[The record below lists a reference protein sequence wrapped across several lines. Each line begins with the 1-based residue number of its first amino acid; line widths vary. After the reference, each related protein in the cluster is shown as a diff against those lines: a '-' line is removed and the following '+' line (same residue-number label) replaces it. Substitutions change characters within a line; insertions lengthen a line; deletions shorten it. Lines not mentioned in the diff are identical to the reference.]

1 MTTACRNHILTA
13 FGTQSSPQHALRG
26 WLAPGFSRRS
36 DETARQPCLCSSQH
50 DLILGSSSSTPLDV
64 IMFFLLPTSHL
75 HLVVSFSVSSLYYP
89 CLFFPRIISSLSVV
103 WCSCLLLNCF
113 FFFFFTPFCVLCALA
128 FRVVLFQACFLC
140 ASFVFFFLQTSGRLR
155 CLQTIW
161 QNAITI
167 YLFSMRFRRCRWT
180 LAEFL
185 LLPSALRYV
194 DDSGI
199 SVGSC
204 LHRLLFALLS
214 RCVHLDS

>member
-1 MTTACRNHILTA
+1 MSLFLTA
-13 FGTQSSPQHALRG
+13 RLDFGKLFFDSARRHHVFPTPYFP
-26 WLAPGFSRRS
+26 LAP
-36 DETARQPCLCSSQH
+36 CC
-50 DLILGSSSSTPLDV
+50 
-64 IMFFLLPTSHL
+64 FFLCLFPVLPIS
-75 HLVVSFSVSSLYYP
+75 
-89 CLFFPRIISSLSVV
+89 FFPRIISSLSVV
-103 WCSCLLLNCF
+103 WCSCLLLNCSLLLF
-113 FFFFFTPFCVLCALA
+113 HTLLCSLISC
-128 FRVVLFQACFLC
+128 FSCGLVSGMFPLRVVR
-140 ASFVFFFLQTSGRLR
+140 FFLQTSGRLR

-161 QNAITI
+161 QNAISI

-180 LAEFL
+180 LAEIL